1 MDENLYDEFGNYIGP
16 EIASDEEDEEE
27 EQEEQEGE
35 VGGREMIMGDEEDE
49 EEAEADNEGAIILAE
64 DKKYYPTAM
73 EVYGEEVE
81 TLVEDEDAQPLE
93 EPIIKPTRVVKME
106 VGKFN
111 QVEPLMPLR
120 SSRT

>member
-35 VGGREMIMGDEEDE
+35 EGGGEMITGDEEE

-93 EPIIKPTRVVKME
+93 EPIVKPTRVVKME
-106 VGKFN
+106 VRKFGKS
-111 QVEPLMPLR
+111 ECR
-120 SSRT
+120 